1 MVAIHK
7 AIEKFENVSLE
18 PKCFIKMHLK
28 QIHLIYWNYWNEIID
43 KNILKTGQFDE
54 GLNCIQHR
62 QKQASP
68 SIT

>member
-1 MVAIHK
+1 MQMVAIHK
-7 AIEKFENVSLE
+7 AIEKLENVSLE

-28 QIHLIYWNYWNEIID
+28 QIHLIYWNEIID

-54 GLNCIQHR
+54 GINYIQHR